1 MRVKGRIMKLRD
13 INGGAEFQAA
23 PVAFRILEDEGD
35 LILKLCKSDLTAGD
49 DLRFELRIL
58 GDDDAG

>member
-13 INGGAEFQAA
+13 IDNGAQFQAA

-35 LILKLCKSDLTAGD
+35 LILKLCKSDLIAGD
-49 DLRFELRIL
+49 DLRFELKIL
-58 GDDDAG
+58 DGDYAG